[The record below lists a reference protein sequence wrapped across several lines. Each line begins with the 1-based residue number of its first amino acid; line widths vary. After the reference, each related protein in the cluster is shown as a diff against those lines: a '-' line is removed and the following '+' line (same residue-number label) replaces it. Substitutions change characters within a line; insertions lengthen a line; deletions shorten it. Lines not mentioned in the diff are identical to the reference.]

1 VLQKENLKL
10 REELSLIH
18 SREALRTQ
26 SMTSTPDGGLSK
38 RRRMG
43 TSPEE
48 ETTHID
54 FNADAVA
61 VAVPPSVAAPPAA
74 ATTAPVVAPA
84 AAAQPA
90 AAAAASAAIPI
101 RYGFRAD
108 QTAKKGSVKKFA
120 FSKIL
125 LNMATRGLF
134 KRLSKLKN
142 AEIPKDMNITEPSFV
157 KYCLELADFIAATDD
172 DDNEFKN
179 KIAFL
184 SQCNDNSNQKEL
196 EDAADFVQNRC
207 LTTLNTLMPP
217 SGNREPEVFVG
228 ATGPRVRSY
237 KKRIKAA
244 KKLGE
249 SPKDINMIRLS
260 DLEVL
265 EHERVRDVE

>member
-1 VLQKENLKL
+1 MLQKENLKL

-90 AAAAASAAIPI
+90 AAAAAASAAIPI

-157 KYCLELADFIAATDD
+157 KFA
-172 DDNEFKN
+172 
-179 KIAFL
+179 
-184 SQCNDNSNQKEL
+184 
-196 EDAADFVQNRC
+196 
-207 LTTLNTLMPP
+207 
-217 SGNREPEVFVG
+217 
-228 ATGPRVRSY
+228 
-237 KKRIKAA
+237 
-244 KKLGE
+244 
-249 SPKDINMIRLS
+249 
-260 DLEVL
+260 
-265 EHERVRDVE
+265 